1 MSFDFCWLDLKTRD
15 VAGTAEFFS
24 AALGWRFAVDE
35 QDWRKATKIYLGD
48 RELGGVSDLANPVY
62 PPETPPHLAF
72 YLGVDD
78 VDHRT
83 AVALEHGARL
93 VAGPFD
99 AGDQGRLSTLLD
111 PAGVAVSFW
120 EARAFRGWP
129 EPPGRMVHTGPD
141 PGAAMAFYERV
152 LGAVPPSAEFVA
164 GSPAWELALPVESP
178 GPGWIRSPEGIG
190 FRLTS
195 ARSALP

>member
-1 MSFDFCWLDLKTRD
+1 MTDFCWLDLKTRD
-15 VAGTAEFFS
+15 VTGTAEFFS

-72 YLGVDD
+72 YLAVDD
-78 VDHRT
+78 VDRRT
-83 AVALEHGARL
+83 AVALDHGARL

-111 PAGVAVSFW
+111 PTGAAVSFW
-120 EARAFRGWP
+120 EAR
-129 EPPGRMVHTGPD
+129 
-141 PGAAMAFYERV
+141 
-152 LGAVPPSAEFVA
+152 VPRVA
-164 GSPAWELALPVESP
+164 GTAGQAGARLPGSR
-178 GPGWIRSPEGIG
+178 GGTG
-190 FRLTS
+190 FLRER
-195 ARSALP
+195 AG